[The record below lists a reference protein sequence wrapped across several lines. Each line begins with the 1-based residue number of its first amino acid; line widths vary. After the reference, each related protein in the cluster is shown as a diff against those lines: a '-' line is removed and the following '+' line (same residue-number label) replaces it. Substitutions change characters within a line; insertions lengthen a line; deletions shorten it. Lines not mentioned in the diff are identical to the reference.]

1 MWCLECLLHQMSE
14 NPVRNVAWFLLLN
27 QQKTL
32 PHFNMCIQGKAL
44 IRFLPPTITG
54 FCTWMTSAKRLIDLE
69 CLLHQISENPVTNLA
84 GFLLF
89 NYKKTLQI
97 ISLYRVAAL
106 TRFLPSTITWFSER
120 MTFCTVPNRPKVSIA
135 PRGYKGLWDY
145 VIPRTPIASD
155 VREST
160 EKSSRIPSQSA
171 ENPFNPEGLKVSGFK
186 DLCDTKYAY
195 CTRCQNSQWAM

>member
-1 MWCLECLLHQMSE
+1 
-14 NPVRNVAWFLLLN
+14 
-27 QQKTL
+27 
-32 PHFNMCIQGKAL
+32 MCIQGKAF
-44 IRFLPPTITG
+44 IRFLPSTITG
-54 FCTWMTSAKRLIDLE
+54 LCTWMTSAQCLIELE

-84 GFLLF
+84 GSFF
-89 NYKKTLQI
+89 SITRKRCKF
-97 ISLYRVAAL
+97 ISLYRVPAL
-106 TRFLPSTITWFSER
+106 TTFLPSNITSFMAR

-186 DLCDTKYAY
+186 DLSDTKCAY
-195 CTRCQNSQWAM
+195 CTRCQNS